1 MMRPHV
7 SMFLL
12 ALLPACTGQTGTPP
26 ADCDT
31 ARAQFDTC
39 VDRHLTAGGDR
50 EFEAMWYAC
59 IPHSEPRIIKGAWAT
74 DFEWNALFKGR
85 VPSPEEAF
93 SCHHTPTGL
102 SFKSGI
108 EAPAV
113 SHNNARL
120 WELEFVGREE
130 TCRIDPDLAPTIF
143 VEEIRSSR
151 LVWEGPGF
159 ASGQPVL
166 PKP

>member
-1 MMRPHV
+1 MRPHV

-12 ALLPACTGQTGTPP
+12 ALLPACTGQTDTPP

-39 VDRHLTAGGDR
+39 VDRHFTTGGDR
-50 EFEAMWYAC
+50 EFQAMWYAC
-59 IPHSEPRIIKGAWAT
+59 VPHSEPRIIKGAWAS
-74 DFEWNALFKGR
+74 DFEWNAFFKGR

-93 SCHHTPTGL
+93 SSDDALTGL

-108 EAPAV
+108 EVPAG
-113 SHNNARL
+113 SKDSARL

-143 VEEIRSSR
+143 VEKINKSR
-151 LVWEGPGF
+151 LLWEGPGF
-159 ASGQPVL
+159 GSGQSVL